1 MLISKL
7 LPNLSKFEYRAGLF
21 RLLADAAAPSRTNGS
36 VVMPVSVY
44 FWLLLLSSSSLTR
57 CTKLVTS
64 LACATHISISLSD
77 ANRTILIT
85 KMMRWVNCHRLALLL
100 LLLLPLLLRF
110 VFNFVLCHRKK
121 SDDLSNVRPRL
132 TTDLSCEAHFS
143 CLAVEIECVRA
154 PFRWF
159 IDWWCSDGVGS
170 MWWQSV
176 CMRSSLG
183 SLWRLDIFEADFI
196 VDTRQFPHK
205 WLWEATRRAKTVIH
219 NLMMKLLLSW
229 EMHIDWKFPKKKKWE
244 KKTQTFFCVAH
255 RGSTDFIP
263 LARLFGFTFEE
274 YYWRN
279 FIILAILI
287 VINRSVGNC
296 FSFFGFLFCQF
307 LRKSNHQIESTNS
320 IVMNR
325 LLRFVFFFCSLFC
338 LFIDY

>member
-7 LPNLSKFEYRAGLF
+7 LPNLSKFEYGLF
-21 RLLADAAAPSRTNGS
+21 RLLADAATLSRTNGS
-36 VVMPVSVY
+36 VVMLVSVY

-77 ANRTILIT
+77 ANRAIVIT
-85 KMMRWVNCHRLALLL
+85 KMTRWVNWQRLALPMPML
-100 LLLLPLLLRF
+100 F
-110 VFNFVLCHRKK
+110 AFNFVLCHRKK

-143 CLAVEIECVRA
+143 CLAVEIECVCA

-196 VDTRQFPHK
+196 VDSRQFPHK
-205 WLWEATRRAKTVIH
+205 WLWEATRQAKTVIH
-219 NLMMKLLLSW
+219 NLMMKWLLSW
-229 EMHIDWKFPKKKKWE
+229 EMRIDWKISQQMTRRKE
-244 KKTQTFFCVAH
+244 KKTH
-255 RGSTDFIP
+255 ISLLSGSTKRID
-263 LARLFGFTFEE
+263 GFQ
-274 YYWRN
+274 
-279 FIILAILI
+279 
-287 VINRSVGNC
+287 SVGE
-296 FSFFGFLFCQF
+296 FWL
-307 LRKSNHQIESTNS
+307 
-320 IVMNR
+320 V
-325 LLRFVFFFCSLFC
+325 
-338 LFIDY
+338 